1 MTKEKQNILMPLIST
16 MLIFTLVNI
25 WATYFMLK
33 QNQYDFN
40 WWKENYEKLSYYNKV
55 QYNQMFGEYKTLEEF
70 KKALDERVKNAWGT
84 VWDDNAAAQP
94 QEKWKVSL
102 EELKVTTPV
111 YWKAWTKFSIYEF
124 SDLECPYCQQLHQT
138 GIVKDAVSKNWE
150 TLNYVFKNFPLTQI
164 HAWAQMKSEAGLCV
178 FELTW
183 NNSESFYK
191 YIDWVFA
198 AGTRASK
205 DDILKI
211 AESIGVQK
219 DKMEECINSGKNKAT
234 VEKDLNQW
242 MQHFGVGWTPTL
254 IVVNNETWDWAKVPQ
269 RTSDSIIAT
278 MDSLK

>member
-1 MTKEKQNILMPLIST
+1 M
-16 MLIFTLVNI
+16 
-25 WATYFMLK
+25 
-33 QNQYDFN
+33 
-40 WWKENYEKLSYYNKV
+40 
-55 QYNQMFGEYKTLEEF
+55 
-70 KKALDERVKNAWGT
+70 
-84 VWDDNAAAQP
+84 
-94 QEKWKVSL
+94 
-102 EELKVTTPV
+102 
-111 YWKAWTKFSIYEF
+111 
-124 SDLECPYCQQLHQT
+124 
-138 GIVKDAVSKNWE
+138 
-150 TLNYVFKNFPLTQI
+150 TQI

-178 FELTW
+178 FELTG